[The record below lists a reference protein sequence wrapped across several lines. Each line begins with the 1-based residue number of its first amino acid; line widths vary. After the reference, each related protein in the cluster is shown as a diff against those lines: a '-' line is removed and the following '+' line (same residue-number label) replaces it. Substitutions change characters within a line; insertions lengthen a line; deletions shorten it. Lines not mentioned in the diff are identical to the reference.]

1 VIAHALHV
9 CGILLAIPLY
19 VLVCRL
25 IDVCNEQKQLPVLL
39 IGPPPTLLLPDPH
52 YPSFPLDIPARIHAE
67 INLLSSVASY
77 PSMPV
82 SSGLPPYFTSYGYS
96 MGRKAR

>member
-1 VIAHALHV
+1 MYVWYIAL
-9 CGILLAIPLY
+9 CTRNTF

-39 IGPPPTLLLPDPH
+39 IGPSPTLSLYDPH
-52 YPSFPLDIPARIHAE
+52 YPSFPLDIPTRIHAE
-67 INLLSSVASY
+67 KNLLSFITSY

-82 SSGLPPYFTSYGYS
+82 SSGLPPYFTSNGYS